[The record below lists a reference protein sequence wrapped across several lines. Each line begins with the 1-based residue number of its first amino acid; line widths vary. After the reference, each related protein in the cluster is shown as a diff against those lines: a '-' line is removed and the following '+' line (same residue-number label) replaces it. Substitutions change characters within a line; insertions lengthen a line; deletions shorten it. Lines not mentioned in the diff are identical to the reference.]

1 MKKLFPLIISLFLF
15 SCAEKSAETQ
25 AEKPLRSEQI
35 KYAQGFEIEY
45 FRDYKKIIIKNP
57 WKKGETQQ
65 ILYFVENNNVITPKN
80 GLKIVVPIT
89 KIAVGST
96 TYYGFLELLDEINSV
111 KGACTPQLAYNQTIA
126 QKYKNREIVDLGD
139 GFSPNLEKIMMLQPQ
154 IMMLPS
160 YNQQDETVKRLVNA
174 NVSVVYNNEWTEN
187 SPLARTEWLKFI
199 AAFYDKGQQANN
211 IFSEIEKRYFEA
223 KKIAESVQ
231 QKPTIIVGGNFKG
244 TWYMPGGQSYMAQL
258 FADAGGDYFFKN
270 DSATT
275 SLPMSFEHI
284 LKNFHKA
291 DIWLNCPAETLDKL
305 FAMDERHKL
314 FKAAQN
320 GNVFAFL
327 KRYRASGA
335 NDFWESGI
343 ANPDIVLKDIIWAL
357 HPDLLPDYQP
367 FYIIKCDNFKLKIV
381 DFFIKLFQQINK

>member
-1 MKKLFPLIISLFLF
+1 MKVIKYIFTLLILFFLF
-15 SCAEKSAETQ
+15 SCASKSTENQEEKS
-25 AEKPLRSEQI
+25 LHSEQI
-35 KYAQGFEIEY
+35 KYAQGFKIDY
-45 FRDYKKIIIKNP
+45 FSDYKKITIKNP
-57 WKKGETQQ
+57 WKKDETQQ
-65 ILYFVENNNVITPKN
+65 VLYLVENKKISTPKD

-126 QKYKNREIVDLGD
+126 QKYQNREIVDLGD
-139 GFSPNLEKIMMLQPQ
+139 AYGPNLEMIMMLQPQ
-154 IMMLPS
+154 IFMLPS
-160 YNQQDETVKRLVNA
+160 YNQQDEVVKRLVNA

-187 SPLARTEWLKFI
+187 SLLARAEWLKFV
-199 AAFYDKGQQANN
+199 AALFNKEQQADT
-211 IFSEIEKRYFEA
+211 IFSKIEKRYFEA
-223 KKIAESVQ
+223 KKIAENVAD
-231 QKPTIIVGGNFKG
+231 KPTVIVGGNFKG
-244 TWYMPGGQSYMAQL
+244 TWYMPGGKSYTAQL

-270 DSATT
+270 DTTTT

-284 LKNFHKA
+284 LKNFHNA
-291 DIWLNCPAETLDKL
+291 DIWLNCPVETLDKL

-327 KRYRASGA
+327 KRYRTSGA
-335 NDFWESGI
+335 NDFWEGGI

-357 HPDLLPDYQP
+357 HPNLLPDYQP
-367 FYIIKCDNFKLKIV
+367 IYIIKCK
-381 DFFIKLFQQINK
+381 

>member
-1 MKKLFPLIISLFLF
+1 MKKLFSFVILPLFFI
-15 SCAEKSAETQ
+15 SCASKSTENQ
-25 AEKPLRSEQI
+25 DEKPLRSEQI

-45 FRDYKKIIIKNP
+45 FEHYKKLTIKNP

-65 ILYFVENNNVITPKN
+65 VLYLVENKEVITPKDD
-80 GLKIVVPIT
+80 LKIVVPIT

-96 TYYGFLELLDEINSV
+96 TYYGFLELLGEINSV

-126 QKYKNREIVDLGD
+126 QKYQNKEIVDLGD
-139 GFSPNLEKIMMLQPQ
+139 GFSPNLEKMMMLQPQ
-154 IMMLPS
+154 IFMLPS
-160 YNQQDETVKRLVNA
+160 YSQQNETAKRLVNA
-174 NVSVVYNNEWTEN
+174 NISVVYNNEWTEN
-187 SPLARTEWLKFI
+187 SLLARAEWLKFV
-199 AAFYDKGQQANN
+199 AAFYNKEHQADS

-231 QKPTIIVGGNFKG
+231 KKPTIIVGGNFKG

-258 FADAGGDYFFKN
+258 FTDAGGDYFFKN
-270 DSATT
+270 DTATT

-284 LKNFHKA
+284 LKNFHNA
-291 DIWLNCPAETLDKL
+291 DVWLNCPESTLDKL
-305 FAMDERHKL
+305 FAMDERHRL

-343 ANPDIVLKDIIWAL
+343 ANPNIVLKDIIWAL
-357 HPDLLPDYQP
+357 HPDLLTDYQP
-367 FYIIKCDNFKLKIV
+367 FYIIKCE
-381 DFFIKLFQQINK
+381 

>member
-1 MKKLFPLIISLFLF
+1 MKKLFFLLIPFFLF
-15 SCAEKSAETQ
+15 SCVHKSTENQ
-25 AEKPLRSEQI
+25 EEIPLRSEQI
-35 KYAQGFEIEY
+35 KYAQGFEIEN
-45 FRDYKKIIIKNP
+45 FSDYKKITIKNP

-65 ILYFVENNNVITPKN
+65 ILYLVDNKKVSTPKN
-80 GLKIVVPIT
+80 GLKIVTPIT

-96 TYYGFLELLDEINSV
+96 TYYSFLELLGEINSV

-126 QKYKNREIVDLGD
+126 QKYQNREIVDLD
-139 GFSPNLEKIMMLQPQ
+139 DAFSPNLEKTMMLQPQ
-154 IMMLPS
+154 IFMLPS

-187 SPLARTEWLKFI
+187 SPLARTEWLKFV
-199 AAFYDKGQQANN
+199 AAFYNKESEADT

-223 KKIAESVQ
+223 KKIAENVT
-231 QKPTIIVGGNFKG
+231 QKPTVVVGGNFKG
-244 TWYMPGGQSYMAQL
+244 TWYMPGGKSYTAQL
-258 FADAGGDYFFKN
+258 FADAGSDYFFKN

-275 SLPMSFEHI
+275 SLPMSFEHV
-284 LKNFHKA
+284 LKNFHNA
-291 DIWLNCPAETLDKL
+291 DIWLNCPVETLDKL

-335 NDFWESGI
+335 NDFWENGI
-343 ANPDIVLKDIIWAL
+343 ATPDIVLKDIIWAL
-357 HPDLLPDYQP
+357 HPNLLTGYQP
-367 FYIIKCDNFKLKIV
+367 FYIIKCE
-381 DFFIKLFQQINK
+381 